1 MPQPKGHGKT
11 SEEKMKI
18 LFLALFIAVSVVHLA
33 ASFVSNK
40 KLRAITKGFILLFL
54 LLYYIFAAE
63 AKNGVLI
70 AAIATSWLGDVLLIP
85 PGNGWFAAGGISFMI
100 SHFCFIAVYV
110 MEVNFSLVN
119 PVLTVIAALVYIALI
134 ALVFKALKPTT
145 PKKLYG
151 AMIFYLCCNA
161 AMNIFAF
168 MLLLSNPCVP
178 TALTYIGAVFFFAS
192 DSLLFLTK
200 FYKKPMWRDHFP
212 VMITYIIA
220 EFLITQGIMM
230 LNTLPIGG

>member
-1 MPQPKGHGKT
+1 
-11 SEEKMKI
+11 MKI
-18 LFLALFIAVSVVHLA
+18 LFLILFIAVSVVHLA

-40 KLRAITKGFILLFL
+40 KLRAVTKGFILLFL
-54 LLYYIFAAE
+54 LLYYLFAAE
-63 AKNGVLI
+63 TKNGVLI

-110 MEVNFSLVN
+110 LKVSFSLVN
-119 PVLTVIAALVYIALI
+119 PVFTVFAGLVYVLLI

-151 AMIFYLCCNA
+151 GMIFYLSCNA
-161 AMNIFAF
+161 AMNLFAF
-168 MLLLSNPCVP
+168 MLLLSNPCLA
-178 TALTYIGAVFFFAS
+178 TALTYVGAVFFFAS

-230 LNTLPIGG
+230 LG